1 MLPAP
6 TPPPPPPVVNNKLPL
21 SRNCSIIFYIVMYID
36 YIFES
41 YASQACF
48 HIMLLYTK
56 KGVPELRGPALGR
69 MSAIDKIYA

>member
-1 MLPAP
+1 MIYF
-6 TPPPPPPVVNNKLPL
+6 PL
-21 SRNCSIIFYIVMYID
+21 VEIVQLFFYIVMYID

-48 HIMLLYTK
+48 HMILLYTR

-69 MSAIDKIYA
+69 MSAIDKNYAA